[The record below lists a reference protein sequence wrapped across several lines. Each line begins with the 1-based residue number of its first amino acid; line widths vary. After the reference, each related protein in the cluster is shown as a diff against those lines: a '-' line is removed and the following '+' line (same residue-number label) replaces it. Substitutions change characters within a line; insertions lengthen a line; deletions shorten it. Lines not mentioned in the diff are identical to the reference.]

1 MAQHSVGLN
10 RSTDFK
16 MKIKHLEEEKQ
27 KLENEVQILT
37 SEKDYLQ
44 KSVKTTSTLQ
54 ARLETLKDVE
64 SKYQELKQ
72 EVSFNLFSQ
81 FIARRTPTSVLY
93 SPKIDPRRPFERR
106 NQAASEGQWRFAR

>member
-106 NQAASEGQWRFAR
+106 NQAASGGKR